1 MFFWGFCGHGRYAVV
16 GSGVR
21 RNERRNRAVAAV
33 YGGDWVEEG
42 LDIWYFESESRVAEV
57 R

>member
-21 RNERRNRAVAAV
+21 RNERRIKAVAVAAV
-33 YGGDWVEEG
+33 YGGDWVGEC
-42 LDIWYFESESRVAEV
+42 LDIWFFELEE
-57 R
+57 

>member
-42 LDIWYFESESRVAEV
+42 LDIWYFESESERE
-57 R
+57 